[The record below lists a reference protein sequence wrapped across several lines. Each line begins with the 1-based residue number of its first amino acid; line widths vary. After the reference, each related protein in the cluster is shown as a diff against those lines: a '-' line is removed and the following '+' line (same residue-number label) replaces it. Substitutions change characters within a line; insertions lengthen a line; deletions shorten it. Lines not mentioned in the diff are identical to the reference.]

1 MNSPNDSGR
10 SAPNPA
16 DPRRPW
22 HRPMRGWWKRNPYYL
37 RYLAMEAT
45 SILIALYALILL
57 LGLWRL
63 AQGEAAYEAWLAMLK
78 SPLSIALHVLLLPVF
93 AFHSYS
99 WFRIMPKTLPA
110 IEWRG
115 RRLAQAAITRIGI
128 AAALLVNL
136 ALILLFAGVQ
146 P

>member
-1 MNSPNDSGR
+1 MSGQA
-10 SAPNPA
+10 APGRPG
-16 DPRRPW
+16 PRRPW
-22 HRPMRGWWKRNPYYL
+22 QRSMRGWWMRNPYYL

-63 AQGEAAYEAWLAMLK
+63 SEGEAAYESWLAMLR
-78 SPLSIALHVLLLPVF
+78 SPLSIALHAILLPVF

-99 WFRIMPKTLPA
+99 WFKIMPKTLPT
-110 IEWRG
+110 IHWRG
-115 RRLAQAAITRIGI
+115 RPLAQATITRLGI
-128 AAALLVNL
+128 AAAVLVNL
-136 ALILLFAGVQ
+136 ALIALFAGVQ

>member
-1 MNSPNDSGR
+1 MSARIEPGR
-10 SAPNPA
+10 T

-22 HRPMRGWWKRNPYYL
+22 RRSMRGWWHRNPYYL

-63 AQGEAAYEAWLAMLK
+63 TEGEAAWAAWLAMLK
-78 SPLSIALHVLLLPVF
+78 SPVSLALHAILLPVF

-115 RRLAQAAITRIGI
+115 KRLKQTTITALGI
-128 AAALLVNL
+128 AAAVAVNL
-136 ALILLFAGVQ
+136 ALLLLLAGVQ

>member
-1 MNSPNDSGR
+1 M
-10 SAPNPA
+10 SAQT

-22 HRPMRGWWKRNPYYL
+22 RRSMHGWWKRNPYYL

-63 AQGEAAYEAWLAMLK
+63 AEGEAAYEAWLAMLQ
-78 SPLSIALHVLLLPVF
+78 SPASIALHAILLPVF
-93 AFHSYS
+93 AFHAYS

-115 RRLAQAAITRIGI
+115 RRLQQATITLIGI
-128 AAALLVNL
+128 AAAVAVNL
-136 ALILLFAGVQ
+136 ALILLLAGLQ

>member
-1 MNSPNDSGR
+1 MNSQF
-10 SAPNPA
+10 

-22 HRPMRGWWKRNPYYL
+22 RRPMRGWWKRNPYYL

-45 SILIALYALILL
+45 SILIALYALLLL

-63 AQGEAAYEAWLAMLK
+63 AQGEAAYESWLAMLR
-78 SPLSIALHVLLLPVF
+78 SPPSIALHAILLPVF
-93 AFHSYS
+93 AYHSYS

-115 RRLAQAAITRIGI
+115 RRLAQATLTRIGI
-128 AAALLVNL
+128 AAALVTNL
-136 ALILLFAGVQ
+136 ALIALLAGLQ

>member
-1 MNSPNDSGR
+1 MNSPSDPGR
-10 SAPNPA
+10 TSPGRA

-22 HRPMRGWWKRNPYYL
+22 HRPMRGWWQRNPYYL

-63 AQGEAAYEAWLAMLK
+63 AQGETAYEAWQSMLR
-78 SPLSIALHVLLLPVF
+78 SPLSIAFHVLLLPVF

-115 RRLAQAAITRIGI
+115 RRLAQATITRIGI

>member
-1 MNSPNDSGR
+1 MKPQ
-10 SAPNPA
+10 A

-22 HRPMRGWWKRNPYYL
+22 HRPMRGWWKRNPFYL

-63 AQGEAAYEAWLAMLK
+63 VQGEASYEGWLAMLR
-78 SPLSIALHVLLLPVF
+78 SPASITLHAILLPVF
-93 AFHSYS
+93 AYHSYS
-99 WFRIMPKTLPA
+99 WFKIMPKTLPA

-115 RRLAQAAITRIGI
+115 KRLAQATITRLGI
-128 AAALLVNL
+128 AAALAVNL
-136 ALILLFAGVQ
+136 ALIVLLAGVQ

>member
-1 MNSPNDSGR
+1 M
-10 SAPNPA
+10 SAQT

-22 HRPMRGWWKRNPYYL
+22 RRSMHGWWKRNPYYL

-63 AQGEAAYEAWLAMLK
+63 AEGEAAYEAWLAMLQ
-78 SPLSIALHVLLLPVF
+78 SPVSIALHAILLPVF
-93 AFHSYS
+93 AFHAYS

-115 RRLAQAAITRIGI
+115 RRLQQATITVIGI
-128 AAALLVNL
+128 AAAVVVNL
-136 ALILLFAGVQ
+136 ALILLLAGLQ

>member
-1 MNSPNDSGR
+1 M
-10 SAPNPA
+10 SAQT

-22 HRPMRGWWKRNPYYL
+22 RRSMRGWWKRNPYYM

-63 AQGEAAYEAWLAMLK
+63 SEGEAAYESWLAMLR
-78 SPLSIALHVLLLPVF
+78 SPLSIALHAILLPVF

-99 WFRIMPKTLPA
+99 WFKIMPKTLPA
-110 IEWRG
+110 IYWRG
-115 RRLAQAAITRIGI
+115 QPLQQATITRIGI
-128 AAALLVNL
+128 AAAVLVNL
-136 ALILLFAGVQ
+136 ALILLLAGVQ

>member
-1 MNSPNDSGR
+1 
-10 SAPNPA
+10 
-16 DPRRPW
+16 
-22 HRPMRGWWKRNPYYL
+22 MRGWWHRNPYYL

-63 AQGEAAYEAWLAMLK
+63 TEGEAAWAAWLAMLK
-78 SPLSIALHVLLLPVF
+78 SPVSLALHAILLPVF

-115 RRLAQAAITRIGI
+115 KRLKQTTITALGI
-128 AAALLVNL
+128 AAAVAVNL
-136 ALILLFAGVQ
+136 ALLLLLAGVQ

>member
-1 MNSPNDSGR
+1 
-10 SAPNPA
+10 
-16 DPRRPW
+16 
-22 HRPMRGWWKRNPYYL
+22 MRGWWKRNPYYL

-63 AQGEAAYEAWLAMLK
+63 AQGEAAYEAWLAMLR
-78 SPLSIALHVLLLPVF
+78 SPLSIALHLLLLPVF
-93 AFHSYS
+93 VFHSYS

-115 RRLAQAAITRIGI
+115 RRLAQATITRIGI
-128 AAALLVNL
+128 AAAFVVNL
-136 ALILLFAGVQ
+136 ALILLLAGVR

>member
-1 MNSPNDSGR
+1 MSSPT
-10 SAPNPA
+10 A
-16 DPRRPW
+16 PRRPW
-22 HRPMRGWWKRNPYYL
+22 RRPMRGWWKRNPYYL

-57 LGLWRL
+57 LGLWCL
-63 AQGEAAYEAWLAMLK
+63 TEGEAAWAAWLEMLQ
-78 SPLSIALHVLLLPVF
+78 SPASIALHAILLPVF

-99 WFRIMPKTLPA
+99 WFKIMPKTLPA

-115 RRLAQAAITRIGI
+115 RRLEQATITRLGI
-128 AAALLVNL
+128 AAALVVNL